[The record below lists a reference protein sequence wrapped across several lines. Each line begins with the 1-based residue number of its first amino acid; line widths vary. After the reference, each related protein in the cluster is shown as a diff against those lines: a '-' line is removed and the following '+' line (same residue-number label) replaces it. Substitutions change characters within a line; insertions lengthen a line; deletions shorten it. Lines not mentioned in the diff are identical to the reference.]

1 MSAGPFLLETAERV
15 QQDGAGEVSR
25 VRIQM
30 PTCLMSC
37 DTLNEGWIPL
47 TDELEAE
54 ILACC
59 NGENSV
65 EDIISQLVSAG
76 SAGGEGD
83 MWEGELAEEVTVSDV
98 VDRLS
103 RLHQECLISL

>member
-1 MSAGPFLLETAERV
+1 MGPFLLETAERV
-15 QQDGAGEVSR
+15 QQDGNGEVSF

-30 PTCLMSC
+30 PTCIMSC
-37 DTLNEGWIPL
+37 DTLNGGWITL

-65 EDIISQLVSAG
+65 EDIISQLVSSGGAG
-76 SAGGEGD
+76 GDGEGD
-83 MWEGELAEEVTVSDV
+83 MWEGVEEVTVSDV

-103 RLHQECLISL
+103 RLYLECLISF